1 MKLMLSANKRWDS
14 NLCKLDESDAQ
25 RPDVH
30 LEVVGLVS
38 EGLAQHDFRRHPKK
52 DRSFIRHFIDSPSNS
67 NATA

>member
-1 MKLMLSANKRWDS
+1 MLSANKWRDS

-38 EGLAQHDFRRHPKK
+38 EGLAQHDLRRHPKK
-52 DRSFIRHFIDSPSNS
+52 IGRLLGIS
-67 NATA
+67 

>member
-1 MKLMLSANKRWDS
+1 MLSANKWRDS

-38 EGLAQHDFRRHPKK
+38 EGLAQHDLRRHPKK
-52 DRSFIRHFIDSPSNS
+52 DRSFIRLMIVSPPKSK
-67 NATA
+67 ATA